1 MADDVDEN
9 ETQPADEKA
18 GTLMARVRDQWAN
31 PQVRYPILVL
41 LYLLIIGSVVGAWLD
56 DLREPL
62 ETFSAWTAASVH
74 YFLRVFTEATTHR
87 NQLVT
92 LDGFAVSIIIECV
105 GLLEMLIYSACVLA
119 FPAPI
124 RSRIAGV
131 VLGCFA
137 IFIFNLLRIVTL
149 LVVGRHWGDYFDFFH
164 VYFWQATLIAMIV
177 SVLYGWIR
185 IFVHRAGG

>member
-1 MADDVDEN
+1 MADDFDEN
-9 ETQPADEKA
+9 ESQPAESTQ
-18 GTLMARVRDQWAN
+18 GTLSERLRDHWRN

-74 YFLRVFTEATTHR
+74 YFLLVFTEATTLR

-124 RSRIAGV
+124 RSRVAGV
-131 VLGCFA
+131 VLGCLA
-137 IFIFNLLRIVTL
+137 IFVFNLLRIVTL
-149 LVVGRHWGDYFDFFH
+149 LIVGRHWGDYFDFFH

-185 IFVHRAGG
+185 IFVHRGDG